1 MAQIKPKPPENP
13 PAARFGEL
21 FRGEHREIRD
31 SLLALLTAFDTR
43 NRRRAKT
50 LLGTIG
56 GLCGPHFR
64 YEEEALYPALVEIFG
79 KLYIEHL
86 LVEHDRAI
94 ISAFRLMKLAD
105 KKPFEAADARLAVRI
120 IRTVLPHVSDCE
132 GLSIMVEVLP
142 EPEVQAILEARERAL
157 EDDLDLVE
165 WATEVRKRPFLLTY
179 QRELRATMRQQSD
192 L

>member
-1 MAQIKPKPPENP
+1 MAQHKPKPIEIS
-13 PAARFGEL
+13 PAARFGEF
-21 FRGEHREIRD
+21 FRAEHREIRD
-31 SLLALLTAFDTR
+31 ALLALLAAFEAR

-86 LVEHDRAI
+86 LLEHDRAI
-94 ISAFRLMKLAD
+94 ISAFRLMKLAE

-120 IRTVLPHVSDCE
+120 VRSVLPHVSDCE

-142 EPEVQAILEARERAL
+142 ETVVQEIIEARERARK
-157 EDDLDLVE
+157 DDLDLVD

-179 QRELRATMRQQSD
+179 QRELRAALRQQSD
-192 L
+192 V